1 MPIFGWDRSF
11 GNKGRWNYFCLSI
24 GAMDNG
30 EEELELMPFYLR
42 KKRVKK
48 GDGMAAK
55 EDGCT
60 LEETSCYKK
69 QFKLGKFCLS
79 VAETAK
85 GLEYWSGLRMR
96 DINSEKLWA
105 FHFDSAKVGMNFGEN
120 TSGKKNRFT
129 ATPLDFEVFVT
140 HLIPLPSYIKYLAEA
155 ADRVVEKYKS
165 LNNDLQPHDL
175 PRGVSDV
182 SILAEMK
189 TDDGV
194 NGRLVQKVDT
204 FLTERNYQY
213 MMSTTGCPPNPKH
226 LSTAGLSIT
235 IRYVRI
241 SETDG
246 SSIDSPG
253 MYFTMPFDEYLAL
266 CRNPE
271 YLAFCKRIE
280 AEMPVDAYDNVRLE
294 TIKCNVSKQEEAKAK
309 AIPDELVVMLDSADD
324 DLPSTQE

>member
-1 MPIFGWDRSF
+1 
-11 GNKGRWNYFCLSI
+11 
-24 GAMDNG
+24 
-30 EEELELMPFYLR
+30 MPFYLR

-85 GLEYWSGLRMR
+85 GLEYWSGVRMR

-105 FHFDSAKVGMNFGEN
+105 LHFESAKVGMIFGEN
-120 TSGKKNRFT
+120 TGGKNRFT

-140 HLIPLPSYIKYLAEA
+140 HLIPNASYIKYLVEA

-241 SETDG
+241 SESDG

-253 MYFTMPFDEYLAL
+253 MFFNMPLDEYLVL
-266 CRNPE
+266 CRNPD

-280 AEMPVDAYDNVRLE
+280 AEMPVHAYDNVRLE
-294 TIKCNVSKQEEAKAK
+294 SIKCNVLMQEEAKAQD
-309 AIPDELVVMLDSADD
+309 IPAELVVIVSSD
-324 DLPSTQE
+324 DLPPT